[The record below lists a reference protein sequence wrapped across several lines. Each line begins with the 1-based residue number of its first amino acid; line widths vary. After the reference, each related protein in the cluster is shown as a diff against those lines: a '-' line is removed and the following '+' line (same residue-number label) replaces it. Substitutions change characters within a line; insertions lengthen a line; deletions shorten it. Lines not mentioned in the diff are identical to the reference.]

1 MEGLWCHVIQSQ
13 KRPMT
18 CKIRNTNQHI
28 PACNPKSAGWMY
40 IGFLVSTQRWAAS
53 QQSSVL
59 CFAATIYQGGVIL
72 FFGSFFFSLASAA
85 CGFLAS
91 VASWLRWLLGFLASV
106 AFGFLA
112 SVAFGFL
119 ASVAFGFLA
128 SVASWLLWLLGFC
141 GFLQCWLRQQLLGQQ
156 FLQTNG

>member
-13 KRPMT
+13 KEPMT

-59 CFAATIYQGGVIL
+59 CFAVPNLPGRGNSFFWL
-72 FFGSFFFSLASAA
+72 FFFP
-85 CGFLAS
+85 
-91 VASWLRWLLGFLASV
+91 WLLL
-106 AFGFLA
+106 L
-112 SVAFGFL
+112 
-119 ASVAFGFLA
+119 
-128 SVASWLLWLLGFC
+128 VASWLLWLLGFGGFC
-141 GFLQCWLRQQLLGQQ
+141 GFWLLGFCGFWLLGFCGFWLLGFCGFWLLGFGG
-156 FLQTNG
+156 FLASVDIDVDR

>member
-13 KRPMT
+13 KQPMT

-72 FFGSFFFSLASAA
+72 FFGSFFFPWL
-85 CGFLAS
+85 LLL
-91 VASWLRWLLGFLASV
+91 VASWLLWLLGFG
-106 AFGFLA
+106 GFLA